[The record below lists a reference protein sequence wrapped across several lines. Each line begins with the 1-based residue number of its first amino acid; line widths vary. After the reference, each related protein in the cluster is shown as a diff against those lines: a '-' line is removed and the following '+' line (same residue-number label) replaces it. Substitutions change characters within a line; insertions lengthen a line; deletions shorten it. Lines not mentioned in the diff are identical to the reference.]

1 MCICLLSFIFFGLSY
16 KKLSELFR
24 ESYNHSPCIAS
35 TIIIQYG
42 IKSWPIWE
50 CEPSKFEWNY
60 DDKEICLIIE
70 GQAKIS
76 TKNGDIYFIK
86 AGDLVEFPAGLYCE
100 WEITKSIKKH
110 YRLGS

>member
-1 MCICLLSFIFFGLSY
+1 MKDLIT
-16 KKLSELFR
+16 
-24 ESYNHSPCIAS
+24 SPFSARA
-35 TIIIQYG
+35 IIQYR
-42 IKSWPIWE
+42 IKSWPILE
-50 CEPSKFEWNY
+50 CEPCKFQWNY

-76 TKNGDIYFIK
+76 TQNGDIYLIK

-110 YRLGS
+110 YRLGN

>member
-1 MCICLLSFIFFGLSY
+1 VKVIIT
-16 KKLSELFR
+16 
-24 ESYNHSPCIAS
+24 SPCSAS
-35 TIIIQYG
+35 TIIQYG

-50 CEPSKFEWNY
+50 CEPSKFQWNY
-60 DDKEICLIIE
+60 DDKEICLIIK

-86 AGDLVEFPAGLYCE
+86 AGDLVEFPAGLNCE
-100 WEITKSIKKH
+100 WEVTNSIKKH